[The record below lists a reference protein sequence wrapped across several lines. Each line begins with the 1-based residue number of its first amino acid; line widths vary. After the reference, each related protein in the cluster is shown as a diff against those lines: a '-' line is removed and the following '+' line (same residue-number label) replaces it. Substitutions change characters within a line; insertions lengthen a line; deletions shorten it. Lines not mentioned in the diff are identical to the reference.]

1 MAGFRERRERLALQA
16 QQVAI
21 MQGEQV
27 KLTAPS
33 SYESLE
39 IVLKTDLNKIRS
51 LPSLAQRA
59 EYKRLQFLP
68 KFLPLVK
75 EYQETGERYQNDVL
89 GYCLMYLFDV
99 GDLEQGLQLAEFA
112 IADGQKMPEGIVRSV
127 AHFVADNVLE
137 FTDKATSKGENAEPY
152 FSETLEKL
160 TTAWNVSEIV
170 MAKYYKTASKLL
182 LLAREQNGQVKTA
195 FVNEPRRLE
204 LAIYAAVIANAYN
217 HRIGVNSQIERCF
230 MRLNAL
236 IQGEVYTVEQLEAFT
251 QKIKPLQEGQAS
263 GFNAEEI
270 QTLKTLLR
278 SPSLTFEQVR
288 EKQAQEQ
295 GLTLAQV
302 SKQLAEHK
310 QNEGDNV

>member
-39 IVLKTDLNKIRS
+39 IVLKTDLNKIRA

-59 EYKRLQFLP
+59 EYKRLHFLP
-68 KFLPLVK
+68 KFLPLVE
-75 EYQETGERYQNDVL
+75 EYQAKGERYQNDVL

-99 GDLEQGLQLAEFA
+99 GDFEKGLQLAEFA
-112 IADGQKMPEGIVRSV
+112 IADGQAMPEGILRKM
-127 AHFVADNVLE
+127 AHFVADSVLE
-137 FTDKATSKGENAEPY
+137 FTDKATSKGESSEPY
-152 FSETLEKL
+152 FSQTLDKI
-160 TTAWNVSEIV
+160 TNVWNVSEIV

-195 FVNEPRRLE
+195 LVNEPKRLE
-204 LAIYAAVIANAYN
+204 FAIYAAVIANAYN

-236 IQGEVYTVEQLEAFT
+236 IQGGIYTDEQLKTFSE
-251 QKIKPLQEGQAS
+251 KIKSLQEGQAS
-263 GFNAEEI
+263 GFNAEEL
-270 QTLKTLLR
+270 QAFKTLLR
-278 SPSLTFEQVR
+278 SPSLTFAQVR
-288 EKQAQEQ
+288 EQAEAEAEAEAADEQE
-295 GLTLAQV
+295 
-302 SKQLAEHK
+302 
-310 QNEGDNV
+310 QNEGGNV